1 MVRLGKLKIGES
13 PLLIGVVISQKTI
26 PPKIKEAADILE
38 LRIDQFSV
46 TDPSGQEKRA
56 EKVKEFIG
64 RTRRLNLPLI
74 ATVRRKEEGG
84 NPGLDE
90 EERLS
95 LFKEVIPL
103 VEGVDIELNA
113 EIREEVVRIA
123 RENKKTLIL
132 SYHNLSFTP
141 SEEELKKI
149 SKSAKEA
156 GADIIKIIPFA
167 KIKEDVIRLL
177 SFIYSSP
184 YKPLVSFSLG
194 EEGRISRLASFLF
207 GSSLSYGYLE
217 KESAEGQLSIWDL
230 RMLTDKLYPQKW
242 NHKITQINTDKELD
256 HKDTETQ
263 RKDRAN
269 LWF

>member
-26 PPKIKEAADILE
+26 PPKIKEVADILE
-38 LRIDQFSV
+38 LRIDKFKERK
-46 TDPSGQEKRA
+46 TEKI
-56 EKVKEFIG
+56 KEFIG

-84 NPGLDE
+84 NPGLKE
-90 EERLS
+90 EERLF
-95 LFKEVIPL
+95 LFNEIIPL
-103 VEGVDIELNA
+103 VEGIDIELKA
-113 EIREEVVRIA
+113 EIREEVSTIA
-123 RENKKTLIL
+123 RENKKTLII

-149 SKSAKEA
+149 AKSAKEA

-167 KIKEDVIRLL
+167 RRKEDVIRLL

-184 YKPLVSFSLG
+184 YKPLVAFSMG
-194 EEGRISRLASFLF
+194 EEGKISRLASFLF

-217 KESAEGQLSIWDL
+217 KEVAEGQLSIWDL
-230 RMLTDKLYPQKW
+230 RRMVDKLYPK
-242 NHKITQINTDKELD
+242 NG
-256 HKDTETQ
+256 
-263 RKDRAN
+263 R
-269 LWF
+269 